1 MASSRRLVPLLLLF
15 ALPVV
20 PGPAAARER
29 NDVVLLVGGD
39 RIACEIIELE
49 SANLSLRT
57 PAFGT
62 VNVDWPDVT
71 GLLSIQLFE
80 VRRSDGTRLIGRLDV
95 GDRPGTM
102 VVRVEQ
108 LPAVEIPLADV
119 VAITQ
124 LGSSLW
130 RSRRGHVDLGW
141 NFAQANEQTSFSLDA
156 ELAIHRRR
164 FRWVNTLTTTINDN
178 AESERSQRDTLQS
191 LLEIPMG
198 RRFAAL
204 GWALHERNDDLDLV
218 ARETLAGAV
227 VWLPVSGARG
237 RVAFGPGVSESIE
250 DYGSTVGTENVTS
263 GVLMA
268 SGEYYRFGRF
278 GTKGALTVY
287 WFSAL
292 SGSERTR
299 LEVDASF
306 RQKLGS
312 DFTFSISPYYSYD
325 SHPPRVGAEQEDWG
339 WVTSVGWQF

>member
-1 MASSRRLVPLLLLF
+1 MASARRFVPLLLLL

-39 RIACEIIELE
+39 RIACEIIDLE

-80 VRRSDGTRLIGRLDV
+80 IRRADGTRLIGRLDV
-95 GDRPGTM
+95 SDRPGM
-102 VVRVEQ
+102 MIVRADDR
-108 LPAVEIPLADV
+108 PPVEIPLADV
-119 VAITQ
+119 VGIMQ

-156 ELAIHRRR
+156 ELDIHRRR
-164 FRWVNTLTTTINDN
+164 FRWVNSLSTTVNDN

-191 LLEIPMG
+191 LLEAPLGLHFM
-198 RRFAAL
+198 AL
-204 GWALHERNDDLDLV
+204 GWALHERNDDLDLKARDTV
-218 ARETLAGAV
+218 AGV
-227 VWLPVSGARG
+227 VAWLPVEGARG
-237 RVAFGPGVSESIE
+237 RVALGPGVAESRE
-250 DYGSTVGTENVTS
+250 DYGTAEGVTS
-263 GVLMA
+263 VTSAVLMA
-268 SGEYYRFGRF
+268 AGEYHRFGRF
-278 GTKGALTVY
+278 GTKGELTVL
-287 WFSAL
+287 WFPAL
-292 SGSERTR
+292 SGPERER
-299 LEVDASF
+299 LEVNASF